1 MSYGTSVKLP
11 DGSICFNRVTLHSMS
26 DLFDIKEEASKSV
39 QQAKEQLL
47 MLASATP
54 KDLFTGEDGVMF
66 QLTREFEETWESLQD
81 SFFDM
86 NRAGIVIDELDGWS
100 WRRKDEFGEETDEPI
115 DPSKPEGWR
124 RIACGDYTFQNE
136 GNLKATSLDALDAEI
151 DKISKPFLYRKDKV
165 RGKYVLYYKGHLF
178 HTDEN
183 IYLFPTEE
191 VAIKSFF
198 ESLELRFS
206 DMTEKSYI
214 AKNQDFL
221 RNELAKYLDKEVKV
235 EDYNSLIDTILASKE
250 DKTMTYYEQI
260 SKFGDMI
267 RDAVQNYM
275 KQFVEIVRLAE

>member
-1 MSYGTSVKLP
+1 
-11 DGSICFNRVTLHSMS
+11 
-26 DLFDIKEEASKSV
+26 
-39 QQAKEQLL
+39 

-165 RGKYVLYYKGHLF
+165 RGKYVLYYKECLF

-183 IYLFPTEE
+183 VYLFPTEE